1 MPKTTGDTLADSV
14 LNLMKR
20 VDTLEVQVLSFKRE
34 LSIQAEF
41 NTVTVKFLRVLTDEN
56 ERFANTISVLGGSR
70 R

>member
-1 MPKTTGDTLADSV
+1 MPKTTDDTLADSV